1 MQIIY
6 VNTRGYIHKY
16 HPTLLSIEL
25 LLQLQTTVTIV
36 LRLYRSYF
44 DNYLSELA
52 FSSYFTIYSKMA
64 TTTTTTTRT
73 LHLFE
78 HIELLSQLKTLI
90 YNRLMTLISLSL
102 FLSLG
107 RCKHKLLLEF
117 QVTIRITS
125 EKGLNY
131 PNLTTWPFS
140 LFYYMSNC
148 WQDSWRIR

>member
-16 HPTLLSIEL
+16 HSTLLSIEL
-25 LLQLQTTVTIV
+25 LLQLQTTVTSV

-64 TTTTTTTRT
+64 TTTRT

-78 HIELLSQLKTLI
+78 HIELLSQLKMSKSVRI
-90 YNRLMTLISLSL
+90 SISYNWFKVNRFILRRRLTFEFCRLMVECWCL
-102 FLSLG
+102 
-107 RCKHKLLLEF
+107 
-117 QVTIRITS
+117 RIEGWS
-125 EKGLNY
+125 YRFACPKRVK
-131 PNLTTWPFS
+131 
-140 LFYYMSNC
+140 
-148 WQDSWRIR
+148 D